1 MNFFLYGN
9 GQDSNTFSLIFF
21 FFFFFFGCGGTGFP
35 CCLFFLF
42 SYLITD
48 AHSLIPGLFVCLMP
62 CSYFV
67 WRYQSE
73 GCLWM
78 PEAV

>member
-1 MNFFLYGN
+1 MEPWSYEFLFCMEM
-9 GQDSNTFSLIFF
+9 DRILI
-21 FFFFFFGCGGTGFP
+21 P
-35 CCLFFLF
+35 FFLF
-42 SYLITD
+42 LVAAAPVFLVVYFSIFLFDNGRAFPHIWLVCMFD
-48 AHSLIPGLFVCLMP
+48 A